1 MNKMINAKTS
11 NMNRI
16 YTSKIWNY
24 SVLLVLLFSIGCNTS
39 EEQTVATFSNL
50 VMQDEFDVDGTLNS
64 SLWTYDIGT
73 GMNGWGNNELQYY
86 TDRPENVTVQN
97 GVLIITA
104 RQEDF
109 NGAAYT
115 SARIKTE
122 DLFEQTYGR
131 FEARIRVPFGQGMWP
146 AFWLLGNNCNEPGFT
161 WPQCGEIDIMEFRGQ
176 EPTIIHGS
184 VHGPGYSAG
193 NAITKSY
200 QLPNDRFDTGF
211 HVFGIEWAPDYVN
224 YYVDDVLYNQITRED
239 VTGEWVLD
247 HPFYIIIN
255 LAVGGSFVGP
265 PNSDTVFPQNMLVDY
280 VRVYKK

>member
-1 MNKMINAKTS
+1 MNHINKSMIKKVFLIGLSTFLIL
-11 NMNRI
+11 I
-16 YTSKIWNY
+16 Y
-24 SVLLVLLFSIGCNTS
+24 VGCENS
-39 EEQTVATFSNL
+39 EDQTVATFSNL
-50 VMQDEFDVDGTLNS
+50 VLEDEFDTDGVIDS
-64 SLWTYDIGT
+64 SVWTYDIGT
-73 GMNGWGNNELQYY
+73 GQNGWGNNELQYY

-104 RQEDF
+104 RQEQF
-109 NGAAYT
+109 NGSGYT

-122 DLFEQTYGR
+122 GLFEQAYGR
-131 FEARIRVPFGQGMWP
+131 FEARIRVPYGQGMWP
-146 AFWLLGNNCNEPGFT
+146 AFWLLGNNCNDPGFT

-176 EPTIIHGS
+176 EPTVIHGS

-200 QLPNDRFDTGF
+200 TLENDRFDTGF
-211 HVFGIEWAPDYVN
+211 HVYGIEWAPDYVN
-224 YYVDDVLYNQITRED
+224 FYVDDVLYNQITKAD

-255 LAVGGSFVGP
+255 LAVGGSFVGS
-265 PNSDTVFPQNMLVDY
+265 PNSETVFPQNMLVDY

>member
-1 MNKMINAKTS
+1 
-11 NMNRI
+11 MNRI

-24 SVLLVLLFSIGCNTS
+24 FILLVLLFYIGCNTS

-184 VHGPGYSAG
+184 VHGPEYSAG

-255 LAVGGSFVGP
+255 LAVGGSFVGS

>member
-1 MNKMINAKTS
+1 MNHINKSMIKKVFLIGLSTFLIL
-11 NMNRI
+11 I
-16 YTSKIWNY
+16 Y
-24 SVLLVLLFSIGCNTS
+24 VGCENS
-39 EEQTVATFSNL
+39 EDQTVATFSNL
-50 VMQDEFDVDGTLNS
+50 VLEDEFDTDGVIDS
-64 SLWTYDIGT
+64 SIWTYDIGT
-73 GMNGWGNNELQYY
+73 GQNGWGNNELQYY

-104 RQEDF
+104 RQEQF
-109 NGAAYT
+109 NGSGYT

-122 DLFEQTYGR
+122 GLFEQAYGR
-131 FEARIRVPFGQGMWP
+131 FEARIRVPYGQGMWP
-146 AFWLLGNNCNEPGFT
+146 AFWLLGNNCNDPGFT

-176 EPTIIHGS
+176 EPTVIHGS

-200 QLPNDRFDTGF
+200 TLENDRFDTGF
-211 HVFGIEWAPDYVN
+211 HVYGIEWAPDYVN
-224 YYVDDVLYNQITRED
+224 FYVDDVLYNQITKAD

-255 LAVGGSFVGP
+255 LAVGGSFVGS
-265 PNSDTVFPQNMLVDY
+265 PNSETVFPQNMLVDY